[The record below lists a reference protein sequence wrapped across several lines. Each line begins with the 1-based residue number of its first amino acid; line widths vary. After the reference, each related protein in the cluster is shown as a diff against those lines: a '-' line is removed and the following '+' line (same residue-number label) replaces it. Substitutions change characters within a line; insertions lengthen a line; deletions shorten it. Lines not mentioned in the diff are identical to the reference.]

1 MIFIHFPFSGTLLND
16 PRGME
21 DWMLWSNQ
29 KILRSRGWFAGG
41 RRVLQVKKTALEK
54 DFQMQISLYSE
65 TVKFLI
71 ISFDFFL
78 NFLNLFAFLN
88 FGFKSI
94 SWAIYTLWYV
104 HQPAQVILWESQQM
118 ITCEKTGVCFWRVV
132 HNQIFTFRHLYKSLY
147 IYIGS
152 PQSQGFCIVDYFYKV
167 NTNLLNWYF

>member
-1 MIFIHFPFSGTLLND
+1 MIQ
-16 PRGME
+16 RGME

-29 KILRSRGWFAGG
+29 KILRSRVWFAGG
-41 RRVLQVKKTALEK
+41 RRVLQVKETALDK

-65 TVKFLI
+65 TAKCLI

-88 FGFKSI
+88 FGFKTI
-94 SWAIYTLWYV
+94 SWAIYALWYV
-104 HQPAQVILWESQQM
+104 HQLTQVILWESQQNKQSLVK
-118 ITCEKTGVCFWRVV
+118 KTGVCFWKVV

-152 PQSQGFCIVDYFYKV
+152 PQSQGFYIVDYFYKV
-167 NTNLLNWYF
+167 NNNLLNWYF